1 VRFDENPDFV
11 YPVRIQIRG
20 VDRYHLLIDLVNCI
34 TEEQHLYMTGLETE
48 TVDRIASCTIDF
60 LIHSVS
66 ELQTTIDSI
75 LRIKGI
81 DEVNRLDIE

>member
-1 VRFDENPDFV
+1 
-11 YPVRIQIRG
+11 
-20 VDRYHLLIDLVNCI
+20 
-34 TEEQHLYMTGLETE
+34 MTGLETE